1 MLDQGYWLALHALPG
16 IGRVRLAQLMA
27 NFPTGISAWQSTSAQ
42 LQNIGLPS
50 SLIQQLQD
58 HKKNFDLEL
67 YWQQLNQANIK
78 AVILGDS
85 DYPQSLT
92 TLPDAP
98 IILYYQGSLNW
109 PKPTISV
116 VGSRKLTSYGR
127 GVTEQISKALVEAG
141 ATIVSGLAYGAD
153 TIAHQAA
160 VVAKTPTVAIL
171 GSGLNQL
178 YPADNQQL
186 ANAIT
191 AYGGA
196 LISEYPP
203 DQSPVAGNFPARN
216 RIIAGLSQTIIVTE
230 ASLKSGSLITAKVA
244 LEYGRDVY
252 AVPGPINAGQSAGT
266 NQLLKNGASFISAV
280 PDLLTDLGLSK
291 SFQPKNLYL
300 SSHETEILDLITG
313 QPWSADQ
320 LCQHLKLPI
329 QQINSYLIK
338 LELAGQIT
346 NIGSQTY
353 QKNY

>member
-27 NFPTGISAWQSTSAQ
+27 NFPTGLSAWQSSSSQ
-42 LQNIGLPS
+42 LQSLSFPA
-50 SLIQQLQD
+50 SLIQQLQE
-58 HKKNFDLEL
+58 HKKSFDPAH
-67 YWQQLNQANIK
+67 YCQKLNDSKIK
-78 AVILGDS
+78 AVIFGDI
-85 DYPQSLT
+85 DYPESL
-92 TLPDAP
+92 LAIPDAP
-98 IILYYQGSLNW
+98 IILYFQGTLKW

-127 GVTEQISKALVEAG
+127 GVTEQIAKALVEAG

-160 VVAKTPTVAIL
+160 VSAQKPTIAVL
-171 GSGLNQL
+171 GSGLNKL
-178 YPADNQQL
+178 YPSENQQL
-186 ANAIT
+186 ADSIIT
-191 AYGGA
+191 NGGSI
-196 LISEYPP
+196 ISEYPP
-203 DQSPVAGNFPARN
+203 DQSPTAGNFPARN

-244 LEYGRDVY
+244 LEYGREVY

-266 NQLLKNGASFISAV
+266 NQLLKNGANFISSIS
-280 PDLLTDLGLSK
+280 DLLTDLHLSK
-291 SFQPKNLYL
+291 SSNSTKLQL
-300 SSHETEILDLITG
+300 SNQEIEILNLITDE
-313 QPWSADQ
+313 PWSADQ

-329 QQINSYLIK
+329 HQINSCLIK
-338 LELAGQIT
+338 LELAGQIS